1 MRRLRESE
9 ALYKPMAWL
18 HIQCKWCHLTFSC
31 TGIHLDLRN
40 LFFSLK
46 FHKQRWRL
54 IQYPFFSLG
63 EERGG
68 MIHIWIL
75 CFLELL
81 ASVSEEKAALK
92 ALYFKHLFLTVAFY
106 LETLIALTFAD
117 LLQWKVNNCAVLEST
132 SLSVW
137 SLWREVIHTS
147 FKAWDCC
154 ITQVEGWLLGPVSME
169 FSHFIP
175 IMETPALSSTS
186 KITALGPM

>member
-132 SLSVW
+132 WFKNPSWPFPTPKDVW
-137 SLWREVIHTS
+137 KMGSTFCTLMELKVYFFHH
-147 FKAWDCC
+147 D
-154 ITQVEGWLLGPVSME
+154 VSTR
-169 FSHFIP
+169 P
-175 IMETPALSSTS
+175 
-186 KITALGPM
+186 G